1 MSTTNLVKIA
11 DHSVYGNLVS
21 GIIYSIFTLLFLSK
35 LTYRKSDK
43 KDMDITYQI
52 TYFLLAAM
60 FLVFIIEYIFKYRFD
75 HSPTTLKQLLLF
87 GCLFLVHL
95 NTGLSWIKTYY
106 EDIGGSYENSAK
118 NIEYIN
124 GAFTLFIGLLFAAPS
139 LLRILTNSANLI
151 EELPWIIFGIGYTL
165 LGTIKLYFFANPT
178 ANPYL
183 YLIPF
188 LVLNIALIAFVI
200 KIALNYSTL
209 IGALR
214 DSVMALICAQ
224 IITVLLKE
232 LLSKDKERKSI
243 HWIHFVLLFTF
254 SVVHISIF
262 TLNPDRSKSK

>member
-1 MSTTNLVKIA
+1 MSNTANIVKIA
-11 DHSVYGNLVS
+11 DHSVYGNLIS
-21 GIIYSIFTLLFLSK
+21 GIMYSIFTLVFFNK
-35 LTYRKSDK
+35 LTYSKSDK
-43 KDMDITYQI
+43 NDMDITYEI

-75 HSPTTLKQLLLF
+75 HSSTTLKQLLLF

-165 LGTIKLYFFANPT
+165 LGCIKLYFSRNPN

-183 YLIPF
+183 YMIPF
-188 LVLNIALIAFVI
+188 LVLNIAFIAFVI
-200 KIALNYSTL
+200 KIALNYTTT
-209 IGALR
+209 IAALR
-214 DSVMALICAQ
+214 DSIMALICAQ
-224 IITVLLKE
+224 ILTVLLKE
-232 LLSKDKERKSI
+232 LVSKENERKSI
-243 HWIHFVLLFTF
+243 HWIHFALLFTF
-254 SVVHISIF
+254 SVVHITIF
-262 TLNPDRSKSK
+262 KLNPDRFK